1 MEAKQSL
8 SRRWEASRPTKT
20 LLFWACAAS
29 AAATIVVGFTWG
41 GWTTGGTAASTARD
55 AATGARQELAAAVCV
70 ERFQGAGD
78 AGVQLAAL
86 QGMRNAWDRG
96 TFVEKGGWAVMPG
109 PKTSEP
115 AGRAARACADRLA
128 SLEAPPAPPPGPAAD
143 AAAVR

>member
-1 MEAKQSL
+1 MEAKQQSL
-8 SRRWEASRPTKT
+8 SRRWEAYRPGKS
-20 LLFWACAAS
+20 LLFWSCAAS
-29 AAATIVVGFTWG
+29 VAATIVVGFTWG
-41 GWTTGGTAASTARD
+41 GWTTGGTATAMARD
-55 AATGARQELAAAVCV
+55 AATGARQELAASVCV
-70 ERFQGAGD
+70 ERFQGAPD

-128 SLEAPPAPPPGPAAD
+128 LLEAPPAPPPAAD
-143 AAAVR
+143 ATAAR

>member
-20 LLFWACAAS
+20 LTFWSCAAS
-29 AAATIVVGFTWG
+29 VAATIVAGFTWG
-41 GWTTGGTAASTARD
+41 GWTTGGTAAAMARD

-78 AGVQLAAL
+78 AGAQLAAL
-86 QGMRNAWDRG
+86 QGMKNAWDRG
-96 TFVEKGGWAVMPG
+96 TFVEKGGWAAMPG

-128 SLEAPPAPPPGPAAD
+128 SLEAPPAPPPPGA